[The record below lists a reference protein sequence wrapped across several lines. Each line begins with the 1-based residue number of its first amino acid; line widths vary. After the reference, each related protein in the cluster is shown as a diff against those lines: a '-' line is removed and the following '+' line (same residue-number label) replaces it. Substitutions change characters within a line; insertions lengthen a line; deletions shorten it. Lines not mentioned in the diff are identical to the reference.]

1 MSIDT
6 FYDFLAIDTDIVK
19 WIERVAITNTLTDLR
34 TRIEGL
40 RKVAKTL
47 PASVT
52 LSKELSHY
60 GEGLQDGLEVAH
72 SLLDN
77 TIRGFA
83 EKDND

>member
-1 MSIDT
+1 MATDT
-6 FYDFLAIDTDIVK
+6 A

-34 TRIEGL
+34 ARIEDL
-40 RKVAKTL
+40 RKVARTL

>member
-1 MSIDT
+1 M
-6 FYDFLAIDTDIVK
+6 ATDIA

-34 TRIEGL
+34 ARIEDL
-40 RKVAKTL
+40 RKIAKTL

-52 LSKELSHY
+52 LTKELSHY

>member
-1 MSIDT
+1 M
-6 FYDFLAIDTDIVK
+6 ATDIA

-34 TRIEGL
+34 ARIEDL
-40 RKVAKTL
+40 RKIARTL

-52 LSKELSHY
+52 LTKELSHY
-60 GEGLQDGLEVAH
+60 GDGLQDGLEVAH

>member
-1 MSIDT
+1 M
-6 FYDFLAIDTDIVK
+6 ATDIT
-19 WIERVAITNTLTDLR
+19 WIERVAVTNTLIDLR
-34 TRIEGL
+34 ARIEDL

>member
-6 FYDFLAIDTDIVK
+6 SYDFLAIDTDTVK

-34 TRIEGL
+34 ARVEDL

>member
-1 MSIDT
+1 MATDT
-6 FYDFLAIDTDIVK
+6 A

-34 TRIEGL
+34 TRIEDL

-52 LSKELSHY
+52 LTKELSHY
-60 GEGLQDGLEVAH
+60 GDGLQDGLEVAH

-83 EKDND
+83 EEDKR

>member
-1 MSIDT
+1 M
-6 FYDFLAIDTDIVK
+6 ATDIT

-34 TRIEGL
+34 ARIEDL
-40 RKVAKTL
+40 RKIARTL

-52 LSKELSHY
+52 LTKELSHY
-60 GEGLQDGLEVAH
+60 GDGLQDGLEVAH

>member
-1 MSIDT
+1 M
-6 FYDFLAIDTDIVK
+6 ATDIA

-34 TRIEGL
+34 ARIEDL

-52 LSKELSHY
+52 LTKELSHY
-60 GEGLQDGLEVAH
+60 GEGLQDGLEVVH
-72 SLLDN
+72 TLLDN

-83 EKDND
+83 EEDKR

>member
-1 MSIDT
+1 MATDT
-6 FYDFLAIDTDIVK
+6 A
-19 WIERVAITNTLTDLR
+19 WIERVAVTNTLIDLR

-52 LSKELSHY
+52 LTKELSHY

-83 EKDND
+83 EEDKR

>member
-1 MSIDT
+1 M
-6 FYDFLAIDTDIVK
+6 AIDTA

-34 TRIEGL
+34 TRVEEL
-40 RKVAKTL
+40 RTIAKTL
-47 PASVT
+47 PTSNVINTT
-52 LSKELSHY
+52 LEVRNSKELSHY

-83 EKDND
+83 EEDKR

>member
-1 MSIDT
+1 M
-6 FYDFLAIDTDIVK
+6 ATDIA

-34 TRIEGL
+34 ARIEDL
-40 RKVAKTL
+40 RKIARTL
-47 PASVT
+47 PAS
-52 LSKELSHY
+52 KEIADY

-83 EKDND
+83 EEDKR

>member
-1 MSIDT
+1 M
-6 FYDFLAIDTDIVK
+6 ATDIT

-34 TRIEGL
+34 ARIEDL

-52 LSKELSHY
+52 LTKELSHY

-83 EKDND
+83 EEDKR

>member
-1 MSIDT
+1 MATDT
-6 FYDFLAIDTDIVK
+6 A
-19 WIERVAITNTLTDLR
+19 WIERVAVTNTLIDLR
-34 TRIEGL
+34 ARIEDL

-72 SLLDN
+72 LLLDN
-77 TIRGFA
+77 TIREFA

>member
-1 MSIDT
+1 MATDT
-6 FYDFLAIDTDIVK
+6 A
-19 WIERVAITNTLTDLR
+19 WIERVAITNALTDLR
-34 TRIEGL
+34 ARIEGL
-40 RKVAKTL
+40 RKVARTL

-72 SLLDN
+72 LLLDN
-77 TIRGFA
+77 TIREFA

>member
-1 MSIDT
+1 MATDT
-6 FYDFLAIDTDIVK
+6 A
-19 WIERVAITNTLTDLR
+19 WIERVAITNALTDLR
-34 TRIEGL
+34 ARIEGL
-40 RKVAKTL
+40 RKVARTL

-52 LSKELSHY
+52 LTKELAHY

-83 EKDND
+83 EEDKR